1 MQTLLDAIQ
10 SNETH
15 RKPNG
20 LKQRIQRILYSLK
33 LIDPPKHLINTIPD
47 EADLPGVC
55 QIWFNE
61 EIQIPIWT
69 DDKGLVCAFRIY
81 LEKKLRE
88 NALSPFLEWSAK
100 FGYASSESPPTVRWA
115 RRQFRKGSIG
125 GFAQMQ
131 EWGDLI
137 AKVLKGWPSRWDRTL
152 DMSDKAARLTE

>member
-1 MQTLLDAIQ
+1 MRKAASPKADILTDEEMQTLLDAIQ

-81 LEKKLRE
+81 LEKKTTRE
-88 NALSPFLEWSAK
+88 CTVPFSRMER
-100 FGYASSESPPTVRWA
+100 EVRIC
-115 RRQFRKGSIG
+115 K
-125 GFAQMQ
+125 
-131 EWGDLI
+131 
-137 AKVLKGWPSRWDRTL
+137 
-152 DMSDKAARLTE
+152 